1 MKYQA
6 TPDKNDIALSRQ
18 ITPSDD
24 SYSNNSLNDSFIS
37 QISNE
42 SISQKINLKDIAKM
56 ENQIY

>member
-6 TPDKNDIALSRQ
+6 IPDKNEITLSRQ

-24 SYSNNSLNDSFIS
+24 SYSNNSLNDSFVS

-56 ENQIY
+56 